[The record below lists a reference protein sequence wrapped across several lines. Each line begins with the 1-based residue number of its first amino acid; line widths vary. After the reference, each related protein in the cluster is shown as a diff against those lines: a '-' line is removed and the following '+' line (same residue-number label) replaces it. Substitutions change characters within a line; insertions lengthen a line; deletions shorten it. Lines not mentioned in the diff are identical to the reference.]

1 MNASEHGRP
10 AGAGFS
16 GAVGLVLARPA
27 RLLGIEPFFM
37 EFIAGIEERLAE
49 RDLSVLLHVVATQ
62 EAEIAAYRRWA
73 ERRLVDTV
81 VVVNRTVDDRRLPVL
96 RELGLPAVLVGAGS
110 DATGDAAADATSDAG
125 GGPAMPAVRTD
136 DAGPVREALAHL
148 LDLGHRRIARVSG
161 PANLL
166 HTRARTAALV
176 EGCREAGIEPV
187 VVEGDYSEEAGA
199 KLTTALLRRPEPPT
213 AILYDNDVMAVA
225 GLGAAKEM
233 GVAVPDRLSLIAWD
247 DSTMCRLASPP
258 LTTMSV
264 DVHQYGVLVA
274 ESVLELIDG
283 VPVAERWSPAA
294 RCVPRGSTARCG
306 VPFTA

>member
-1 MNASEHGRP
+1 VDASEDSRTTR
-10 AGAGFS
+10 AGFS

-49 RDLSVLLHVVATQ
+49 RGLSVLLHVVATQ

-73 ERRLVDTV
+73 ERGLVETV
-81 VVVNRTVDDRRLPVL
+81 VVVNRTVDDQRLPVL

-110 DATGDAAADATSDAG
+110 EAPGDAPGGDAEEAEETV
-125 GGPAMPAVRTD
+125 MPAVRTD

-148 LDLGHRRIARVSG
+148 LDLGHRRIARISG

-166 HTRARTAALV
+166 HTWARTEALA
-176 EGCREAGIEPV
+176 EGCREVGIEPV
-187 VVEGDYSEEAGA
+187 VVEGDYSDESGA
-199 KLTTALLRRPEPPT
+199 KLTAALLRRPDPPT

-225 GLGAAKEM
+225 GLGAAKRL
-233 GVAVPDRLSLIAWD
+233 GVAVPEQLSLIAWD

-283 VPVAERWSPAA
+283 VPVAERWSPTA
-294 RCVPRGSTARCG
+294 RCVPRGSTARCA
-306 VPFTA
+306 VPSTA